1 MSRFFSLPGKPW
13 RKRYYGV
20 RTRSSGD
27 VDEGVEEGAVAGE
40 LEGLHR
46 GRVGFVGGGILV
58 DGGLG
63 LRVAAAES
71 IAC

>member
-1 MSRFFSLPGKPW
+1 M
-13 RKRYYGV
+13 

-63 LRVAAAES
+63 LRGCCGGEHCAEQG
-71 IAC
+71 C